1 MDSCSFGDSA
11 THSGL
16 ARDDFELEIADFE
29 DDAETDSS
37 GFYGEE
43 RNDDFLDDRII
54 IDFVVNFEFNGQS
67 CALNEVERN

>member
-37 GFYGEE
+37 GFYMPTLMVAGF
-43 RNDDFLDDRII
+43 RLTTVSIYPLKKLTT
-54 IDFVVNFEFNGQS
+54 
-67 CALNEVERN
+67 LNIQESEWLI